1 MLIIRTGKCMYGQ
14 NFVYIGEVLI
24 LEILK
29 YNINN
34 KATYNIIIVHIS
46 TGDILFVYCHS

>member
-1 MLIIRTGKCMYGQ
+1 MYGQ

-29 YNINN
+29 YNVTN
-34 KATYNIIIVHIS
+34 KAT
-46 TGDILFVYCHS
+46 TW